1 MKGKY
6 NKEKSIMDIAAKSQ
20 DQMSLRALYF
30 NITTEVYN
38 TVLYIKSN
46 LYSMLTIKEL
56 LILYRKI
63 TSKNKLNFKEM
74 IEKLTVQNSVV

>member
-1 MKGKY
+1 
-6 NKEKSIMDIAAKSQ
+6 
-20 DQMSLRALYF
+20 MSLRALYF
-30 NITTEVYN
+30 HITTEVYN
-38 TVLYIKSN
+38 TVLHIKSN

>member
-1 MKGKY
+1 
-6 NKEKSIMDIAAKSQ
+6 
-20 DQMSLRALYF
+20 MSLRALYF

-74 IEKLTVQNSVV
+74 IKKLTVQNSVI

>member
-1 MKGKY
+1 
-6 NKEKSIMDIAAKSQ
+6 
-20 DQMSLRALYF
+20 MSLRVLYF
-30 NITTEVYN
+30 HITTEVYN

>member
-1 MKGKY
+1 
-6 NKEKSIMDIAAKSQ
+6 
-20 DQMSLRALYF
+20 MSLRALYF
-30 NITTEVYN
+30 NIITEDYK

-63 TSKNKLNFKEM
+63 TSK
-74 IEKLTVQNSVV
+74 